1 MNIDNKG
8 NISDTWDYRVVR
20 KTTEDGEELLG
31 IQEVYYDDETGE
43 PIAHT
48 MDLEVVGDDIDDL
61 KETLQRMLRCLD
73 KEIIDEIQNGVMDS
87 NVEDRVLSLE
97 IENAEMKVRLTEL
110 NDIIKDTPNNMELG
124 GKVRGL

>member
-1 MNIDNKG
+1 MLENMK
-8 NISDTWDYRVVR
+8 DTWDYRVVR
-20 KTTEDGEELLG
+20 KTTEKGITSADVMLGEELLG

-110 NDIIKDTPNNMELG
+110 GD
-124 GKVRGL
+124 KVVEKGL

>member
-1 MNIDNKG
+1 MLENMK
-8 NISDTWDYRVVR
+8 DTWDYRVVR
-20 KTTEDGEELLG
+20 KTTEKGITSADVMLGEELLG

-110 NDIIKDTPNNMELG
+110 GD
-124 GKVRGL
+124 KVKERGL

>member
-1 MNIDNKG
+1 MSDK
-8 NISDTWDYRVVR
+8 NISDTWDYRLVR
-20 KTTEDGEELLG
+20 SNKEDGTPTDWYS

-48 MDLEVVGDDIDDL
+48 VDLEVVGDDIDDL
-61 KETLQRMLRCLD
+61 KETLQHMLRCLD

-110 NDIIKDTPNNMELG
+110 GD
-124 GKVRGL
+124 KVKEKRGL